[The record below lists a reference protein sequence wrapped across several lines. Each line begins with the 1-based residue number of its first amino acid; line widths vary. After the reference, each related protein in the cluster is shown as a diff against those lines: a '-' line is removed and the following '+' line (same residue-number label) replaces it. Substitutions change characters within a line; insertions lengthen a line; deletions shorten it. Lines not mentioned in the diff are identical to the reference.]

1 MRKAALATTLFKGF
15 NVSCNYLKNNT
26 IGLSPEMLKFID
38 FLVSGS
44 CIIQG
49 CMERGLK

>member
-1 MRKAALATTLFKGF
+1 
-15 NVSCNYLKNNT
+15 VSCNYLKNNT
-26 IGLSPEMLKFID
+26 IGLSPEILKFID

-49 CMERGLK
+49 AQRERTEMNKTPNKSTWDWK